1 MYRYRAY
8 DFASERWDFGSA
20 PVVCLARDY
29 NAVLEI
35 VGFNKLS
42 GLLPSL
48 EAVLDDIIAI
58 PGIDDREGI
67 ASSRCAQAR
76 RGCKGREKNP
86 NREGLSKSDATAI
99 TQRSRLSVITQTA
112 CRP

>member
-1 MYRYRAY
+1 MGLRYRRETAQ
-8 DFASERWDFGSA
+8 RRSA
-20 PVVCLARDY
+20 PVFCLARDY

-48 EAVLDDIIAI
+48 KAVLDDIIAI

-76 RGCKGREKNP
+76 RGCKAEKKIP
-86 NREGLSKSDATAI
+86 IGKGLSKSDATAI

-112 CRP
+112 CRR